1 MRWLGYLWR
10 IAANLF
16 YMLVVF
22 AVLIG
27 IRDPMEKSII
37 SVLGI
42 IYTTVRS
49 ETPPSL
55 TLRRSLV
62 RVWFA
67 RSRGRPIGGNACAR
81 DRSPAVQRIFK
92 FSAESLPRFATTSKL
107 TFAPSAKPV

>member
-67 RSRGRPIGGNACAR
+67 RSRGRPIGGNACAGPKP
-81 DRSPAVQRIFK
+81 SPAHFFRIGSGDWVSIRPQRCF
-92 FSAESLPRFATTSKL
+92 LPSC
-107 TFAPSAKPV
+107 S

>member
-49 ETPPSL
+49 ETPP
-55 TLRRSLV
+55 
-62 RVWFA
+62 
-67 RSRGRPIGGNACAR
+67 P
-81 DRSPAVQRIFK
+81 
-92 FSAESLPRFATTSKL
+92 
-107 TFAPSAKPV
+107 